1 VAKIIKRINWI
12 LLTCVLLG
20 LFAVPFFYFQ
30 NPAGGQ
36 DGEEPVQRLSSG
48 KSLFYIKGYSMTQ
61 YAGER
66 VVRIEAD
73 ELKVIPKKFKVFN
86 FKPFNEMVLK
96 SPRITT
102 YRRSGGSETSKL
114 NSAGDERGFFF
125 PRVELPTNNFNP
137 NGIKMIS
144 GVHLDGLSWLIME
157 DEKEFVRCRARQA
170 YLNIT
175 KSELE
180 LDDLE
185 LENVGLGRRIAAKK
199 GCLDLKSKLVKI
211 SASAVTHTQA
221 VSVKGNSIQLD
232 LNLNQAP
239 L

>member
-1 VAKIIKRINWI
+1 
-12 LLTCVLLG
+12 
-20 LFAVPFFYFQ
+20 
-30 NPAGGQ
+30 
-36 DGEEPVQRLSSG
+36 
-48 KSLFYIKGYSMTQ
+48 MTQ

-137 NGIKMIS
+137 NGVKMIS